1 MIDPS
6 VRRVGDEHWRK
17 WLTRFPDLRMDL
29 SGDSVHAALSD
40 WLSSPPETPPSQPDD
55 RARIREILIVA
66 RSHILEAVKAQP
78 ISSGEVVG
86 VAIGTGFA
94 GYIAPGLVKA
104 WKIAVL
110 IEPVTAS
117 AVGAAAVPIV
127 YALVQARRV
136 AYAAR
141 KDRMF
146 RSLIK
151 ILDSIRS
158 KL

>member
-6 VRRVGDEHWRK
+6 VRRVKDEHWRN

-29 SGDSVHAALSD
+29 SGDRVHAALSD
-40 WLSSPPETPPSQPDD
+40 WLSSRPETLPSGLDD

-66 RSHILEAVKAQP
+66 RSHILAAAKAQP
-78 ISSGEVVG
+78 ISSGEAVG

-94 GYIAPGLVKA
+94 GYLAPGLVKA
-104 WKIAVL
+104 WKIAAL
-110 IEPVTAS
+110 IEPVTAG

-127 YALVQARRV
+127 YALVQARRI

-146 RSLIK
+146 RQLIGK
-151 ILDSIRS
+151 LDSIRGE
-158 KL
+158 L